1 MFVKTMVVEGFKSY
15 GQRVQIDGFDPAFN
29 AITGLNGLAEQN
41 ILGSSHDLPSQPRS
55 GKSNILDAI
64 CFLMGITNLSH
75 VRAENLQ
82 VSRIDSK

>member
-1 MFVKTMVVEGFKSY
+1 MFVKTIVVDGFKSY

-29 AITGLNGLAEQN
+29 AITGLNG
-41 ILGSSHDLPSQPRS
+41 S

-64 CFLMGITNLSH
+64 CFLMGISNLSH

-82 VSRIDSK
+82 VIPSVRRSYW